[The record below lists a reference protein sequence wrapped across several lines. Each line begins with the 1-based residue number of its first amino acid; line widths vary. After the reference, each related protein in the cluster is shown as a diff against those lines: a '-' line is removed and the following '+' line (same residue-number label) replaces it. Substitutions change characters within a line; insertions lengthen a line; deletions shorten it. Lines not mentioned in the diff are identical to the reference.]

1 MKKLTAQLLMV
12 TALCLFSASAF
23 AAVKNDTPDF
33 ESLDADRNGFI
44 STEEAASCEALI
56 TDFAKIDANQDGKLD
71 QAEYAAFNAETSQ
84 NS

>member
-1 MKKLTAQLLMV
+1 MKKLTALLLMV

-23 AAVKNDTPDF
+23 AAVKSDTPDF

-44 STEEAASCEALI
+44 STEEAASCEELI